1 MIAISRTSGGKCSG
15 SHKVLSLVFTGPTII
30 SHVGTATGEQQDR
43 KEDKQAEWAH
53 SENILSQNVQKSPAL
68 PGCGAVNYSE
78 FTIYG

>member
-1 MIAISRTSGGKCSG
+1 M
-15 SHKVLSLVFTGPTII
+15 
-30 SHVGTATGEQQDR
+30 GTTTGEQQDR
-43 KEDKQAEWAH
+43 KEDKWAEWAH